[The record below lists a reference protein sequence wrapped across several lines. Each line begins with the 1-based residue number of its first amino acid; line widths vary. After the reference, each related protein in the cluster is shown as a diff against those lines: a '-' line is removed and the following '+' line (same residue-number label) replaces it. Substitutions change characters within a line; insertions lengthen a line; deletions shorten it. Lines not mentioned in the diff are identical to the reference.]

1 MSLEAFSFALGRPR
15 EVRHM
20 FRSVLFDGQA
30 RDGRPADPEVVRD
43 LNLDQV
49 IRAAIDRGD
58 GEFLRPIYLT
68 PLVEAD
74 AVRYRQLISADLEDP
89 QVRQLVAVFGE
100 QMARVRSLLGGD
112 ERTHR
117 YQRLRWMLDAAQR
130 YGQAVR
136 QLADGLGGLPLRSAG
151 LTGFREHLA
160 AHAASAPFRRLRD
173 DASACLAA
181 LEAVRYNVRIEG
193 LRVRVL
199 PFRDEADY
207 GTEIEETFARFGR
220 GETRTREFT
229 FPAPYMTR
237 VDEQIVDRVARLNP
251 EVFRQL
257 ERFGEA
263 HKGFVDET
271 IGRFGREV
279 VFYIGYLDVIEPLRQ
294 AGLPFCYPGL
304 ASDGDVRAT
313 EAFDL
318 ALALK
323 LHADGKR
330 PVGNGFGL
338 SGSERILVVT
348 GPNQGGKTTFARMFG
363 QLHHLACL
371 GLPVP
376 GGSADLRLFDR
387 IFTHFDRQERAEDLT
402 GKLEDDLLRLREI
415 TERATSRSLVILN
428 ESLSSTTLDDSLAI
442 SKDVLGALT
451 ERRSIGVVVTFL
463 DELSRLDAATVS
475 MVAEIDPSDP
485 TRRTHRILRR
495 PSDGLAYAAALA
507 AKYGVT
513 YAAVRTKVSA

>member
-1 MSLEAFSFALGRPR
+1 
-15 EVRHM
+15 M

-30 RDGRPADPEVVRD
+30 RDGERADPEVVRD

-58 GEFLRPIYLT
+58 DEFLRPIYLT
-68 PLVEAD
+68 PLADAD
-74 AVRYRQLISADLEDP
+74 AVRYRQLVCADLEDP
-89 QVRQLVAVFGE
+89 KVRQLVGVFGE
-100 QMARVRSLLGGD
+100 RMARVRGLLGGN
-112 ERTHR
+112 ERVHH

-130 YGQAVR
+130 YGEAVR
-136 QLADGLGGLPLRSAG
+136 ELADGLGNVPLRSTG
-151 LTGFREHLA
+151 LTGFRRHLA
-160 AHAASAPFRRLRD
+160 AHAASAPFRRLLD
-173 DASACLAA
+173 DASACRASLDT
-181 LEAVRYNVRIEG
+181 VRYNVRIDG

-207 GTEIEETFARFGR
+207 GAEIEETFARFGR
-220 GETRTREFT
+220 GETRTREFK
-229 FPAPYMTR
+229 FPAAYMTR
-237 VDEQIVDRVARLNP
+237 VDEQIVDRVARLHP
-251 EVFRQL
+251 EVFGQL
-257 ERFGEA
+257 ERFGEV
-263 HKGFVDET
+263 HRGFVEEM

-279 VFYIGYLDVIEPLRQ
+279 AFYVGYLEMIEPLRQ
-294 AGLPFCYPGL
+294 AGLPFCYPTL
-304 ASDGDVRAT
+304 SPDGSVEAT

-323 LHADGKR
+323 LQKDGRR

-338 SGSERILVVT
+338 SGPERILLVT

-376 GGSADLRLFDR
+376 GTSASLRLFDR
-387 IFTHFDRQERAEDLT
+387 VFTHFDRQERAEDLT
-402 GKLEDDLLRLREI
+402 GKLEDDLLRLHAI
-415 TERATSRSLVILN
+415 TDCATRQSLVILN
-428 ESLSSTTLDDSLAI
+428 ESLSSTTLEDSLAI
-442 SKDVLGALT
+442 SKDVLGVLI
-451 ERRSIGVVVTFL
+451 ERGPIGVVVTFL

-475 MVAEIDPSDP
+475 MVAEVDPSDL

-507 AKYGVT
+507 DKYEVT
-513 YAAVRTKVSA
+513 YRAVRAKVSA

>member
-1 MSLEAFSFALGRPR
+1 
-15 EVRHM
+15 M

-30 RDGRPADPEVVRD
+30 RDGQRADPEVVRD

-49 IRAAIDRGD
+49 IRVAMEPGDR
-58 GEFLRPIYLT
+58 EFLRPIYLT
-68 PLVEAD
+68 PLAD
-74 AVRYRQLISADLEDP
+74 ADTVRYRQLICADLEDP
-89 QVRQLVAVFGE
+89 RVRQRVAVFGE
-100 QMARVRSLLGGD
+100 RMARVRGLLGGN
-112 ERTHR
+112 ERVHR

-136 QLADGLGGLPLRSAG
+136 ELADDLGDLPLRSAG

-160 AHAASAPFRRLRD
+160 AHAASAPFRRLLD
-173 DASACLAA
+173 DASACRAA
-181 LEAVRYNVRIEG
+181 LDSVRYNVRIEG

-207 GTEIEETFARFGR
+207 GAEIEETFARFGR
-220 GETRTREFT
+220 GETRTREFRL
-229 FPAPYMTR
+229 PAAYMTR

-251 EVFRQL
+251 EVFGQL
-257 ERFGEA
+257 ERFGEE
-263 HKGFVDET
+263 HRGFVDET

-279 VFYIGYLDVIEPLRQ
+279 AFYVGYLEMIEPLRQ
-294 AGLPFCYPGL
+294 AGLPFCYPTL
-304 ASDGDVRAT
+304 APDGDVRAT

-323 LHADGKR
+323 LHKDGKR
-330 PVGNGFGL
+330 PVGNGFSL
-338 SGSERILVVT
+338 NGSERILVVT

-376 GGSADLRLFDR
+376 GTSARLRLFDR
-387 IFTHFDRQERAEDLT
+387 VFTHFDRQERAEDLT
-402 GKLEDDLLRLREI
+402 GKLEDDLLRLHEI
-415 TERATSRSLVILN
+415 TEGVTSRSIAILN
-428 ESLSSTTLDDSLAI
+428 ESLSSTTLEDSLAI
-442 SKDVLGALT
+442 STDVLRALIG
-451 ERRSIGVVVTFL
+451 RGSIGVVVTFL

-475 MVAEIDPSDP
+475 MVAEVDPSDL
-485 TRRTHRILRR
+485 TSRTHRIVRR

-507 AKYGVT
+507 DKYGVT
-513 YAAVRTKVSA
+513 YAAVRAKVST